1 MIFKTVML
9 RETRMM
15 IRKRWRMLKISA
27 FNYSVQKF
35 NNDWWIGRLVKE
47 GCEIGFIPSPVKIE
61 NTRILQEQRAKQ
73 GKFHSR

>member
-1 MIFKTVML
+1 MTEDIQHNDAQGDKKEGKTV
-9 RETRMM
+9 
-15 IRKRWRMLKISA
+15 
-27 FNYSVQKF
+27 FNYLVQKF

>member
-1 MIFKTVML
+1 MREDIQHNDAQGDKKEGKTV
-9 RETRMM
+9 
-15 IRKRWRMLKISA
+15 
-27 FNYSVQKF
+27 FNYLVQKF